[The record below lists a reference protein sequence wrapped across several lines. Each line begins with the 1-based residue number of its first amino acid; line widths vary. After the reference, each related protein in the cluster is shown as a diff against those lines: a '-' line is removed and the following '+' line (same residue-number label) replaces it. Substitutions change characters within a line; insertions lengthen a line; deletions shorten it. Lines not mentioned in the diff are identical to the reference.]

1 MAKSIKKLVKQ
12 VFAGGPEHPGIPE
25 ITDIAVSGD
34 GTMLCQL
41 REGKWI
47 RGRFVRNVQVD
58 QPPRLDGQV
67 QPHAYVYGRHGE
79 RPVAVSIDGAS
90 SHGEKGRL
98 HRVDADALR
107 ELGFKIPPDG
117 VVEWTGLTDSVEIL
131 LD

>member
-12 VFAGGPEHPGIPE
+12 VFVGGAERPGIPE

-47 RGRFVRNVQVD
+47 RGRFAPNVQVN
-58 QPPRLDGQV
+58 QPLHPGSEV
-67 QPHAYVYGRHGE
+67 QQHAHVYGRHGE
-79 RPVAVSIDGAS
+79 LPVAVSIDGAS

-107 ELGFKIPPDG
+107 ELGFKIPSDG
-117 VVEWTGLTDSVEIL
+117 VVEWTGLTGSLEIL